1 MLRLPQQQQVGLF
14 FEPEKDGQMNPK
26 RPVGRPRTIL
36 DMKAYKAAKA
46 REYRAKKKEG

>member
-1 MLRLPQQQQVGLF
+1 MRNGYIKGFKNMMLDP
-14 FEPEKDGQMNPK
+14 KPK
-26 RPVGRPRTIL
+26 RPVGRPRTIT

>member
-1 MLRLPQQQQVGLF
+1 MTQKIVT
-14 FEPEKDGQMNPK
+14 KPK
-26 RPVGRPRTIL
+26 RPVGRPRTIT